1 LGAATIQE
9 LYFMLWELVRMRGS
23 FHVMR
28 DKILKEI
35 LPKHPDVTLDELSL
49 YLGISRGEALILL
62 RSHRLWH
69 YEVEEEIALSGAFKP
84 IYQVSALGGTF
95 DEIHVGHIALLN
107 TAFRI
112 SKEVMIGLTSDEF
125 AATLGKEGGVAPFEE
140 RERELRKVLDKYG
153 WLDRAR
159 IIKLDDFYGPILT
172 DQSVK
177 ALVSGPLVLER
188 AEQAV
193 RLREAKGLP
202 PISLEVSPLV
212 LASDGEPVNSTR
224 IRRGEI
230 DRSGVVTGGRRQ
242 A

>member
-1 LGAATIQE
+1 MSLPSRRGRESLGR
-9 LYFMLWELVRMRGS
+9 F
-23 FHVMR
+23 
-28 DKILKEI
+28 
-35 LPKHPDVTLDELSL
+35 
-49 YLGISRGEALILL
+49 
-62 RSHRLWH
+62 
-69 YEVEEEIALSGAFKP
+69 
-84 IYQVSALGGTF
+84 
-95 DEIHVGHIALLN
+95 
-107 TAFRI
+107 
-112 SKEVMIGLTSDEF
+112 
-125 AATLGKEGGVAPFEE
+125 
-140 RERELRKVLDKYG
+140 LDKYG

-230 DRSGVVTGGRRQ
+230 DRSGVVIGGRVK